1 MRVSMLTG
9 LWKIAVAIALAATL
23 SACAALG
30 PSLPSPDLVG
40 SRDSLADTKPTN
52 AAVAAST
59 DVASLPTDSSD
70 AYDPYEKMNRSM
82 FEQNEKFNRSVIY
95 PLAGFYRNNVPQPVR
110 NSVENFASNLAEP
123 MVFANDVLQ
132 LRLDAAA
139 TTVGRF
145 AINSTVGLGGLSDV
159 ASRNDMPQQSGDFG
173 QTLYVWGMRKS
184 PYLIVPIIGPTNVRD
199 LFGTG
204 VEVVASIPAG
214 NLLPTQIASA
224 ANNIT
229 VAGTIASPFTKLDD
243 VDDMRQLED
252 SSLDFYTML
261 RSVVDQKRQAELQE
275 ALAQSA
281 WTSAGRANL
290 SAAAPTQPAV
300 LSPFQ
305 HAPAPKTPT
314 EEFMAN
320 TLQGTN
326 GVN

>member
-1 MRVSMLTG
+1 MLTG
-9 LWKIAVAIALAATL
+9 LWKIAVAIALTATL
-23 SACAALG
+23 SACAASG

-40 SRDSLADTKPTN
+40 SRDSLPGTKPTN
-52 AAVAAST
+52 AAVAAPT
-59 DVASLPTDSSD
+59 DVASLPTDSND
-70 AYDPYEKMNRSM
+70 AYDPYEKMNRSV
-82 FEQNEKFNRSVIY
+82 FERNEKFNRSVVY
-95 PLAGFYRNNVPQPVR
+95 PLAGFYINNIPQPVR
-110 NSVENFASNLAEP
+110 TSVENFVSNLAEP
-123 MVFANDVLQ
+123 IVFANDVLQ

-145 AINSTVGLGGLSDV
+145 AINSTVGVAGISDV
-159 ASRNDMPQQSGDFG
+159 ASRNSIARQSGDFG
-173 QTLYVWGMRKS
+173 QTLYIWGFRKS

-243 VDDMRQLED
+243 VDNMKQLED

-281 WTSAGRANL
+281 WTAAGRANL
-290 SAAAPTQPAV
+290 RTAPPPQPTA

-305 HAPAPKTPT
+305 HAPASKTPT

-320 TLQGTN
+320 TLQGAN